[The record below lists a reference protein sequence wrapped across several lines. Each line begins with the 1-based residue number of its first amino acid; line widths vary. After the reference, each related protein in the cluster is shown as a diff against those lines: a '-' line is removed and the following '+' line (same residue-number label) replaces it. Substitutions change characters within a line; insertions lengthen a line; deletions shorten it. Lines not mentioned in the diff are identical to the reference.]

1 VLWLAVQGSVHITA
15 IFSLIIL
22 LIIAIVKNLVK
33 AKGDDAMGG
42 NVNNLMK
49 VFFELFY
56 DMSISI
62 AGNALLTKAL
72 QSYNINI

>member
-1 VLWLAVQGSVHITA
+1 
-15 IFSLIIL
+15 
-22 LIIAIVKNLVK
+22 
-33 AKGDDAMGG
+33 MGG